1 MAKVLG
7 KSGRYVGEEATRK
20 RHAMWTRVA
29 IAIGGLGAIWGVMVG
44 SSFRVFTMSLWGRSL
59 LSVVFLLAMCLLAK
73 WSFRRLDELDRER
86 QNMQKGAEG
95 EDKVGRILS
104 ELPGEFRVI
113 NDLPTRRGNLDHVVI
128 GPTGVYVIDTKSCR
142 GVISADG
149 KGELMLNGKPSSAAH
164 VNGLVARM
172 MEVRERVQALA
183 PNVDAY
189 FRAVLVFTC
198 AWVDADFGKTGKAH
212 CVRDDQLKRYLED
225 GKRGKSLSAD
235 QVEVLARAFAGLAQ
249 MEPEFT
255 AQMGFRPGEEVVAGR
270 QVGSLGNGS
279 HVAESLDGCAVSAGG

>member
-1 MAKVLG
+1 M
-7 KSGRYVGEEATRK
+7 
-20 RHAMWTRVA
+20 
-29 IAIGGLGAIWGVMVG
+29 
-44 SSFRVFTMSLWGRSL
+44 
-59 LSVVFLLAMCLLAK
+59 
-73 WSFRRLDELDRER
+73 
-86 QNMQKGAEG
+86 
-95 EDKVGRILS
+95 
-104 ELPGEFRVI
+104 
-113 NDLPTRRGNLDHVVI
+113 VI

-212 CVRDDQLKRYLED
+212 CVRDDRLKRYLED
-225 GKRGKSLSAD
+225 GKRVKSLSAD

-255 AQMGFRPGEEVVAGR
+255 DQMGFRPDEQVVAGR
-270 QVGSLGNGS
+270 RVGSLGNGS
-279 HVAESLDGCAVSAGG
+279 HAAESLDGCAVSAGG

>member
-1 MAKVLG
+1 M
-7 KSGRYVGEEATRK
+7 
-20 RHAMWTRVA
+20 
-29 IAIGGLGAIWGVMVG
+29 
-44 SSFRVFTMSLWGRSL
+44 
-59 LSVVFLLAMCLLAK
+59 
-73 WSFRRLDELDRER
+73 
-86 QNMQKGAEG
+86 
-95 EDKVGRILS
+95 
-104 ELPGEFRVI
+104 
-113 NDLPTRRGNLDHVVI
+113 
-128 GPTGVYVIDTKSCR
+128 
-142 GVISADG
+142 
-149 KGELMLNGKPSSAAH
+149 
-164 VNGLVARM
+164 
-172 MEVRERVQALA
+172 QALA

-212 CVRDDQLKRYLED
+212 CVRDDRLKRYLED

-279 HVAESLDGCAVSAGG
+279 HVAESLDGCAVSAGGRVGPGPGVRRVTEEGGGAEKSGEKLRCKGNPVRGKAKVEWSDVAACSVGPPAPTCEGSLRAWHR